1 MKVKINGVEFE
12 GTPEEINELIN
23 LHGYKN
29 MLEGDLLMRN
39 FGQLSRVNRSRPTN
53 LFKVG
58 DYDFHDSP
66 KCLIST

>member
-29 MLEGDLLMRN
+29 MLEDDLLMRN

-66 KCLIST
+66 ICLIST

>member
-29 MLEGDLLMRN
+29 MLEDDLLMRN

-66 KCLIST
+66 KCLIIT